1 MATIKEVAELANV
14 SVPTVYK
21 VFDENYTTTDEI
33 RKRVLK
39 ASKELDYRP
48 RKNRKTY
55 RDGKTVAIIYNE
67 FINSFNNY
75 ITRGVSNELERYGYR
90 LVVLHDDEIIA
101 QDDKNVKQIQ
111 AMGADALIFTP
122 VSDEKQ
128 EAILELAEK
137 KFPMIQLFQTAY
149 SNIDTIQFN
158 DELGTYLAT
167 SYLLK
172 NGHRKIMLA
181 SRTDRS
187 ELIRKPGYYRAF
199 EEMGLVVDK
208 RYLYTLN
215 YVNSVKQMVKEK
227 ILKEKPT
234 AIIAVS
240 EAMCATVI
248 LALRELHLSIPGDVS
263 LISYDDYPWMEAF
276 GITAVSHPFSK
287 VSSII
292 SRLIVDQLTKSSSD
306 EWIPSSF
313 MIDPSLKVRDSVKM
327 IYSFRQEL
335 LPHTAGYRYC
345 LRSVPGYLRIY

>member
-55 RDGKTVAIIYNE
+55 RDSKTIAIIYNE

-149 SNIDTIQFN
+149 SNIDTISGNQLSFEKRPQK
-158 DELGTYLAT
+158 DYACIP
-167 SYLLK
+167 
-172 NGHRKIMLA
+172 HRQK
-181 SRTDRS
+181 
-187 ELIRKPGYYRAF
+187 
-199 EEMGLVVDK
+199 
-208 RYLYTLN
+208 
-215 YVNSVKQMVKEK
+215 
-227 ILKEKPT
+227 
-234 AIIAVS
+234 
-240 EAMCATVI
+240 
-248 LALRELHLSIPGDVS
+248 
-263 LISYDDYPWMEAF
+263 
-276 GITAVSHPFSK
+276 
-287 VSSII
+287 
-292 SRLIVDQLTKSSSD
+292 
-306 EWIPSSF
+306 
-313 MIDPSLKVRDSVKM
+313 
-327 IYSFRQEL
+327 
-335 LPHTAGYRYC
+335 
-345 LRSVPGYLRIY
+345 